1 MTRTSRW
8 PTGLYAVTPD
18 EDDTDRLLALTEAV
32 LRGGATTLQY
42 RHKTASRELALQQAQ
57 ALRALTRQYG
67 VWLVINDHVE
77 LARSVG
83 ADGIH
88 VGHTDRTIA
97 ALRAELGDATC
108 LGASCYGSLERVAE
122 MAEAGA
128 DYVALGGFYASR
140 VKKYPV
146 TTPLSAI
153 ADARRHGL
161 PVVVIGGITADNA
174 APLVEAGADAV
185 AVISGLY
192 ASPDPEAAARQL
204 SGLFRAT
211 TAI

>member
-1 MTRTSRW
+1 MTASPRW

-18 EDDTDRLLALTEAV
+18 EVDTDRLLTLTEAV

-42 RHKTASRELALQQAQ
+42 RHKTATRELALEQARE
-57 ALRALTRQYG
+57 LRALTRRHG
-67 VWLVINDHVE
+67 AWLVINDHVD
-77 LARSVG
+77 LARSVE

-88 VGHTDRTIA
+88 VGHTDRSIA
-97 ALRAELGDATC
+97 ALREELGDSMC

-153 ADARRHGL
+153 GDARRHGL

-174 APLVEAGADAV
+174 APLVEAGADAI

-192 ASPDPEAAARQL
+192 ATPDPEAAARRL
-204 SGLFRAT
+204 CGLFT
-211 TAI
+211 V

>member
-1 MTRTSRW
+1 MTRSTRW

-18 EDDTDRLLALTEAV
+18 EDDTDRLLMLTEAV

-42 RHKTASRELALQQAQ
+42 RHKTASPELAREQAS
-57 ALRALTRQYG
+57 ALRALTRRYG
-67 VWLVINDHVE
+67 AWLVINDHVD
-77 LARSVG
+77 LARSVE

-88 VGHTDRTIA
+88 VGHTDQSIA
-97 ALRAELGDATC
+97 TLRAELGNEIC
-108 LGASCYGSLERVAE
+108 LGASCYGSLERVEE
-122 MAEAGA
+122 MVQAGA

-146 TTPLSAI
+146 TTPLSSI
-153 ADARRHGL
+153 GEARRHGV

-174 APLVEAGADAV
+174 APLVEAGADAI

-192 ASPDPEAAARQL
+192 ASPDPEAAARRL
-204 SGLFRAT
+204 CSLFTAT
-211 TAI
+211 AAA